1 MSQSLSPVDYQLG
14 SLKTSFG
21 PNQTN
26 ARIFLYSIPVFV
38 IVGIVLLLA
47 GFDKDYLRDSLAF
60 IGGGLFMFLVA
71 AGMYFGYRAQLKM
84 GVEAYD
90 EGFVFTNWRNKRY
103 VCRWDNVTEVYELI
117 TYREGGRMGPISW
130 TYWIYQTNAPRI
142 KLSNAIQNIQGLGL
156 IIQSEVKQRLLPQL
170 AETYQAG
177 GTVNFGPKLSLSQQ
191 GIISGKKTL
200 PWDEVANIE
209 FSKKLKSVRVYQ
221 KGKRRP
227 WLAIIH
233 SKVANYAILQA
244 FVNEVIGP
252 KSQGEQ
258 PAALDQDVPQTAFP
272 RGSIGDLSVR
282 IGYDVRE
289 LLMAGYSM
297 EEIHGILRGE
307 YDVQELLKRKPRKRS
322 R

>member
-1 MSQSLSPVDYQLG
+1 MSQSLSPEGYQLG

-26 ARIFLYSIPVFV
+26 AKIFLFSMPVFV

-84 GVEAYD
+84 GVEVYD
-90 EGFVFTNWRNKRY
+90 EGFIFADWRNRCHL
-103 VCRWDNVTEVYELI
+103 CRWDNVTEVYELI
-117 TYREGGRMGPISW
+117 TYRESGTMGPISW
-130 TYWIYQTNAPRI
+130 TYWIYQTDGPRI
-142 KLSNAIQNIQGLGL
+142 KLSNGIQNIQGLGL
-156 IIQSEVKQRLLPQL
+156 IIQSEVKKRLLPRL
-170 AETYQAG
+170 IETYQSG
-177 GTVNFGPKLSLSQQ
+177 DTMNFGPKLSLSQQ
-191 GIISGKKTL
+191 GVISGKKTL
-200 PWDEVANIE
+200 AWDEVAKID
-209 FSKKLKSVRVYQ
+209 FSKKLKMVRVYQ
-221 KGKRRP
+221 KGERRP
-227 WLAIIH
+227 WLTLIH
-233 SKVANYAILQA
+233 SRVANYAVLQA
-244 FVNEVIGP
+244 LVNEVIGP
-252 KSQGEQ
+252 KPQGEQ
-258 PAALDQDVPQTAFP
+258 PVALDQDVPQTAFP

-289 LLMAGYSM
+289 LLMAGYSI

-307 YDVQELLKRKPRKRS
+307 YDVQELLRRKPGKRS